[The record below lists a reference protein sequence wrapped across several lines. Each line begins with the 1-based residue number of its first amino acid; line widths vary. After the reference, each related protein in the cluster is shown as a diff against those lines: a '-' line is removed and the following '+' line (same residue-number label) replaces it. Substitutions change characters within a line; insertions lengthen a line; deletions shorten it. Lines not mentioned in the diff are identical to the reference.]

1 MSLGHTA
8 LPSIGLYLASSLCAT
23 ELYPGAC
30 QGQSMIEG
38 CQHRSAW
45 QAATIPFP
53 LEVGTSVH
61 VRVLFHA
68 LCPLR
73 LSVLRLFSRS
83 VASWGLARA
92 HPHGWFKEL
101 ILEFVNSGR
110 FCCIVDWALVLLI
123 VFLKT
128 CLSLKIGTSYL

>member
-8 LPSIGLYLASSLCAT
+8 LPSVGLYLASSLCAT

-30 QGQSMIEG
+30 HGQSMVEAIAR
-38 CQHRSAW
+38 CQHCSTW
-45 QAATIPFP
+45 QAATTPLP

-61 VRVLFHA
+61 VRVLSHA

-92 HPHGWFKEL
+92 HPHG
-101 ILEFVNSGR
+101 
-110 FCCIVDWALVLLI
+110 
-123 VFLKT
+123 
-128 CLSLKIGTSYL
+128 